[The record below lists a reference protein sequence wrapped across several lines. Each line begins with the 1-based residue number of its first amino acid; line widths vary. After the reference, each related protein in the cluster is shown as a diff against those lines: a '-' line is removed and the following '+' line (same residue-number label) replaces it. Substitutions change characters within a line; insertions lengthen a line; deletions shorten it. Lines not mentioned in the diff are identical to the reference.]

1 MSAIEVDC
9 GTPIQVELD
18 VGTITSSESGLV
30 ITYEGVAGKYGL
42 VFATHNLTAS
52 DPQETKGHF
61 SGFVQAIDDSGVVDR
76 SATSGLWKRSG
87 TKLRVYGMDD
97 DDVARIL
104 WVGDVDLRAKTFRG
118 AVWEMDS

>member
-1 MSAIEVDC
+1 MSAVEVDF
-9 GTPIQVELD
+9 GTPIQVELN

-52 DPQETKGHF
+52 DSQETKGHF
-61 SGFVQAIDDSGVVDR
+61 SGFVQAIDDGGVVDR

-87 TKLRVYGMDD
+87 TQLRVYGMDD

-104 WVGDVDLRAKTFRG
+104 WVGDVDLKAKTFRG